1 MKVSFVLP
9 SRNYNIVLSREELQ
23 HLIETGCT
31 GCFRPDRIPGYFRD
45 EHGVKQEGVYHAL
58 RYTDK
63 NGEESVQFITINVEK
78 EASSD
83 GGA

>member
-1 MKVSFVLP
+1 MCEFCMRDFDADHKCGKD
-9 SRNYNIVLSREELQ
+9 Y
-23 HLIETGCT
+23 LIHPCANG
-31 GCFRPDRIPGYFRD
+31 DL
-45 EHGVKQEGVYHAL
+45 GVRAMYHAL